1 MAEDSKAIK
10 SILNDLQASNEQTV
24 LDAIKRNRKEGN
36 NKTFAALLETL
47 KNTDEPT
54 VEAAII
60 EFLYDLKDQDSV
72 DILINALKD
81 HQMAFYDSFL
91 IAAFWQSAID
101 GSDYLPL
108 FVKKAI
114 NGDYMVCLEALT
126 VVENFDSRFNNETI
140 IELEAD
146 LDEAI
151 EAEKVKDKMNLLI
164 SLRKVVSALPR
175 EGEE

>member
-10 SILNDLQASNEQTV
+10 SILNDLEASNEQTV
-24 LDAIKRNRKEGN
+24 LDTIKRNRKEGN
-36 NKTFAALLETL
+36 NKTFAALLKTL
-47 KNTDEPT
+47 KNTDEPS

-60 EFLYDLKDQDSV
+60 EFLYDLKDQGSV
-72 DILINALKD
+72 DVLVEALNKNE
-81 HQMAFYDSFL
+81 MPFYDSFL
-91 IAAFWQSAID
+91 IAAFWQSTID
-101 GSDYLPL
+101 GSEHLPL

-114 NGDYMVCLEALT
+114 EGDYMVCLEALT

-146 LDEAI
+146 IDEAI
-151 EAEKVKDKMNLLI
+151 EAEKGKDKVNLLI
-164 SLRKVVSALPR
+164 SLRKALSTLPR